1 MLDACKQY
9 GALRGRVASSKA
21 RQPAGRSLSHRACW
35 TAGGGRF
42 RAECVLRSAA
52 MVVFAANACFWKSVG
67 QNASECVLPQATR
80 SPPFRT
86 LRVKC
91 LVDGLRFSRLPGC
104 HAPKGVGSHVG
115 ARTRWQNDQHFLE
128 ITHSGQEWPPAT
140 TIRSPRSATRGGP
153 ATGLGT
159 QHALA
164 PKPTAS
170 PTPRQPPAVIRV
182 PKQPG
187 PERPCASG
195 PRKSPYWLAAL
206 PSETCSTV
214 PSFPARPEPGGVKP
228 PSPSGGRPARCYACS
243 IAAST
248 AVLIA
253 SLVTEA
259 PAMESTSVEFA
270 STILAGSCSTAM
282 LPM

>member
-1 MLDACKQY
+1 MQTVWRIAWARCQQQGEATCRAVAFAPGMLD
-9 GALRGRVASSKA
+9 GRRRSFSRRVRVAV
-21 RQPAGRSLSHRACW
+21 RGD
-35 TAGGGRF
+35 GRF
-42 RAECVLRSAA
+42 R
-52 MVVFAANACFWKSVG
+52 
-67 QNASECVLPQATR
+67 SECVFLEKCWSKRQRVRAAPGDAQP
-80 SPPFRT
+80 PPFRT

-115 ARTRWQNDQHFLE
+115 ARTRWQNDQHFSE
-128 ITHSGQEWPPAT
+128 ITLLGRKWPPGSVAMT
-140 TIRSPRSATRGGP
+140 AGPVAPAARGRP
-153 ATGLGT
+153 A
-159 QHALA
+159 
-164 PKPTAS
+164 AS
-170 PTPRQPPAVIRV
+170 PTPPRV

-248 AVLIA
+248 AALIA

-282 LPM
+282 LPI

>member
-1 MLDACKQY
+1 MAHCV
-9 GALRGRVASSKA
+9 GALPAARRGNL
-21 RQPAGRSLSHRACW
+21 Q
-35 TAGGGRF
+35 GGRF
-42 RAECVLRSAA
+42 RTGHAGRPAA
-52 MVVFAANACFWKSVG
+52 VVFAPSACCGPRRWSFSQRMRVSGKVLVKTP
-67 QNASECVLPQATR
+67 ASACCPRRRAA
-80 SPPFRT
+80 PPFRT

-115 ARTRWQNDQHFLE
+115 ARTRWQNDQHFSE
-128 ITHSGQEWPPAT
+128 ITHLGRKWPPGSVAMT
-140 TIRSPRSATRGGP
+140 AGPVAPAASPAARGRP
-153 ATGLGT
+153 A
-159 QHALA
+159 
-164 PKPTAS
+164 AS
-170 PTPRQPPAVIRV
+170 PTPPRA

-248 AVLIA
+248 AALIA

-282 LPM
+282 LPI

>member
-52 MVVFAANACFWKSVG
+52 MVVLEPSACFWKSVG

-115 ARTRWQNDQHFLE
+115 ARTRWQNDQHFSE
-128 ITHSGQEWPPAT
+128 ITLLGRKWPPGSVAMT
-140 TIRSPRSATRGGP
+140 AGPVAPAASPAARGRP
-153 ATGLGT
+153 A
-159 QHALA
+159 
-164 PKPTAS
+164 AS
-170 PTPRQPPAVIRV
+170 PTPPRA